1 MPRILLLI
9 LIILT
14 GCSQY
19 SVKHYTDFLY
29 ANMSFADSICT
40 NQEYWRANAK
50 AALEARKAARW
61 KVPEKEFLH
70 YVLPVR
76 VNNEPLDSFRLV
88 YGRQLLERVKGLGAA
103 DAALEIN
110 HWCHE
115 MATYVPSDGRTCSPL
130 QTIMHKQGRCGEES
144 VLTVAALRA
153 VGIPARQVYTPRWA
167 HTDDNH
173 AWVEVFID
181 GRWHFMGACEPAPAL
196 DMAWFNAPVSRVML
210 LHTRAFGQ
218 YEGDEDI
225 IERAADHTEINV
237 TGSYVDTWR
246 SEAQVLDASGKPVEG
261 ATVEFCIY
269 NYAELYTVARYTSD
283 ADGKAGLT
291 TGKGDLIVR
300 ASKDGRYGYAKIN
313 GSGTV
318 VLDKEEGA
326 PASFDFHIVPPAE
339 NPIPSNATAEQIA
352 ENDRRL
358 HLEDSIRST
367 SSPALAAKA
376 FLASHSGDSRASEL
390 LESLSAKDKEDVS
403 TEVLEDALEHCG
415 TSFNPLRDCPRV
427 EIENLVPY
435 FGEIRRG
442 LDSLGLCFST
452 QEQVREWVDCN
463 IKVDSNGNPRRLR
476 IPPIYVWR
484 SRMADPLSKD
494 IFFVA
499 LCRAAGLEA
508 EYDPVQGQVADE
520 SAASARIHLN
530 YKPLPWLK
538 EPLYYRHFT
547 LSRIVDGRARLV
559 ALDEGRD
566 WTPSDVS
573 GRQFE
578 PGYYLLTSGVRLA
591 DGSVNCHLE
600 FFYLDDFAKV
610 PLVLRGA
617 SGNDVP
623 VIGTMDAEKQYLPAA
638 GSAPVSILSTVGRGN
653 FLIAILGDLDEPSS
667 HARRELV
674 AAASA
679 LQAWGRPQLIL
690 SPAND
695 PDGAIAE
702 MLDRSCE
709 GAGARIRLPLIAV
722 CDSFGRVFYLSRG
735 YNTSLAADLQS
746 LLPRL

>member
-1 MPRILLLI
+1 MRSLRTI
-9 LIILT
+9 LIVSCCCILF
-14 GCSQY
+14 GCNSRIQD
-19 SVKHYTDFLY
+19 YTDYLY
-29 ANMSFADSICT
+29 SNMSFADSVCT
-40 NQEYWRANAK
+40 TRAYWEANAK

-115 MATYVPSDGRTCSPL
+115 QANYSPSDGRTCSPL
-130 QTIMHKQGRCGEES
+130 QTILRKTGRCGEES
-144 VLTVAALRA
+144 VLAVAALRA

-173 AWVEVFID
+173 AWVEVYVD
-181 GRWHFMGACEPAPAL
+181 GKWWFMGACEPAPTL
-196 DMAWFNAPVSRVML
+196 NNAWFNGPVSRAML
-210 LHTRAFGQ
+210 LHTKAFGH

-225 IERAADHTEINV
+225 ISRAADYTEINV
-237 TGSYVDTWR
+237 TNGYVDTHR
-246 SEAQVLDASGKPVEG
+246 SEVQVLDREGNPAEG
-261 ATVEFCIY
+261 ASVEFCIY
-269 NYAELYTVARYTSD
+269 NYAELYPVARFTSD
-283 ADGKAGLT
+283 QEGRAGLT

-300 ASKDGRYGYAKIN
+300 AQKDGLFGIAKLN
-313 GSGTV
+313 GTGSV
-318 VLDKEEGA
+318 ILDKKLGE
-326 PASFDFHIVPPAE
+326 PCSFDFHIVPPPE
-339 NPIPSNATAEQIA
+339 NPIPVHATDAQNA
-352 ENDRRL
+352 ENARRL
-358 HLEDSIRST
+358 AAEDSIRAARPEYR
-367 SSPALAAKA
+367 PAIDP
-376 FLASHSGDSRASEL
+376 SIT
-390 LESLSAKDKEDVS
+390 SLSDKDLMDVDPA
-403 TEVLEDALEHCG
+403 VLEDAIG
-415 TSFNPLRDCPRV
+415 NAPRV
-427 EIENLVPY
+427 ELENLVPY

-442 LDSLGLCFST
+442 LDSLGLCFHT

-530 YKPLPWLK
+530 YKPLDWLK

-547 LSRIVDGRARLV
+547 LSRIVDGRARLI

-566 WTPSDVS
+566 WTPADVS
-573 GRQFE
+573 GRKFE

-667 HARRELV
+667 HARRELA

-709 GAGARIRLPLIAV
+709 GTGARIRLPLIAV

>member
-1 MPRILLLI
+1 MRSLRTIFIVSCCCILFGCNSRI
-9 LIILT
+9 
-14 GCSQY
+14 QN
-19 SVKHYTDFLY
+19 YTDYLY
-29 ANMSFADSICT
+29 SNMSFADSICT
-40 NQEYWRANAK
+40 TRAYWEANAN
-50 AALEARKAARW
+50 AALEARKAAGW
-61 KVPEKEFLH
+61 KIPEKEFRH

-76 VNNEPLDSFRLV
+76 VNNEPLDDFRTV
-88 YGRQLLERVKGLGAA
+88 YSKELLQRVKGMDAA
-103 DAALEIN
+103 SAALEIN

-115 MATYVPSDGRTCSPL
+115 HATYIPSDGRTCSPL

-173 AWVEVFID
+173 AWVEVFIN

-225 IERAADHTEINV
+225 IERTADHTEINV

-246 SEAQVLDASGKPVEG
+246 SEARVLDASGTPVEG

-283 ADGKAGLT
+283 ADGKASLT

-326 PASFDFHIVPPAE
+326 PASYDFHIVPPAE
-339 NPIPSNATAEQIA
+339 NPIPANATAEQIA

-358 HLEDSIRST
+358 QKEDSIRAAR
-367 SSPALAAKA
+367 PASKVVENFLEANPQGKAAWIVRWLSVKDW
-376 FLASHSGDSRASEL
+376 GDVRA
-390 LESLSAKDKEDVS
+390 D
-403 TEVLEDALEHCG
+403 VLEDALDHARIMG
-415 TSFNPLRDCPRV
+415 RSFLPRV
-427 EIENLVPY
+427 ELENLLPF
-435 FGEIRRG
+435 FGEIRQG
-442 LDSLGLCFST
+442 LDSLGLCFHT

-463 IKVDSNGNPRRLR
+463 IKVDPTGNPRRLR

-499 LCRAAGLEA
+499 LCRAAGLKA
-508 EYDPVQGQVADE
+508 EYDPVQGQIAEE
-520 SAASARIHLN
+520 SAASARIHLY

-538 EPLYYRHFT
+538 KPLYYRHFT
-547 LSRIVDGRARLV
+547 LSRIVDGRAKLV
-559 ALDEGRD
+559 ALDEDRD
-566 WTPSDVS
+566 WSPDDVS
-573 GRQFE
+573 GRKFE

-591 DGSVNCHLE
+591 NGSVNCHLE
-600 FFYLDDFAKV
+600 LFPVD
-610 PLVLRGA
+610 A
-617 SGNDVP
+617 SARTELILKDASEEEVP
-623 VIGTMDAEKQYLPAA
+623 VIGNIGISNELLAK
-638 GSAPVSILSTVGRGN
+638 VGRGN

-667 HARRELV
+667 HARRELE
-674 AAASA
+674 AAEASI
-679 LQAWGRPQLIL
+679 LQWGRPALIL
-690 SPAND
+690 NAGDPLTPA
-695 PDGAIAE
+695 E
-702 MLDRSCE
+702 F
-709 GAGARIRLPLIAV
+709 AGEKLPIITV
-722 CDSFGRVFYLSRG
+722 CDSFGRVFYISRG